1 MKTIFSVIMGICFS
15 SMFAQVGIGTT
26 NPEGALDITSTNMGL
41 VIPRVPSLEVLT
53 DGNGNPPVNGT
64 VIYDEFRNKTCFKIN
79 GKWACTGFD
88 STGSIVTEEEIP
100 IETNNCTYIKA
111 STPGTSDTFGN
122 LVKMSDDGNYLVV
135 ASPDED
141 SNTTGINGDETNNS
155 AGSSGAVYVFVKS
168 GATWSQQAYIKAS
181 NTNSNDYFGISV
193 SITSDGSRIAVGAY
207 GESSNA
213 TGINGDETNN
223 SASFSGA
230 VYVFSRSGTVW
241 SQEAYIKASNT
252 DSFDYFGNSVSIN
265 SDGTRLVSTAYTE
278 RSNATGVNG
287 DETNN
292 ALSGAGAAYVFT
304 RSGTT
309 WSQEAYL
316 KASNTESGDYFGIHT
331 SISGDGTRIVVGAHN
346 EDSNAT
352 GVNGNQADNSSTRSG
367 AAYIFSR
374 SGSVWIQEAYI
385 KASNTGG
392 SDYFGQEV
400 SLDNDGNTLAIS
412 ASSEDSNATGID
424 GDETNN
430 LAASSGAVYVF
441 TRTGTSWSQ
450 QSYMKP
456 SNTDNQDFFGRS
468 IQLSSSGD
476 YLLVGA
482 TGEDGYDSGFD
493 GDETNN
499 DVSGSGAIYL
509 FNRSGSVWSQEH
521 YIKSC
526 NVNINDSFGSA
537 CSIDGTGSSI
547 AVGAPG
553 EDSNAA
559 GINGNMTDNSLS
571 NSGAVYVLDN

>member
-1 MKTIFSVIMGICFS
+1 MKTIFTVVMGICFS

-41 VIPRVPSLEVLT
+41 VIPRVPSLEAIT

-64 VIYDEFRNKTCFKIN
+64 VIYDESRNKTCFKIN
-79 GKWACTGFD
+79 GKWACTGFN
-88 STGSIVTEEEIP
+88 SAGSIVTEEEIP
-100 IETNNCTYIKA
+100 IDTNSCTYIKA

-168 GATWSQQAYIKAS
+168 GTTWSQQAYIKAS

-292 ALSGAGAAYVFT
+292 AFSAAGAAYVFT
-304 RSGTT
+304 RTGTT

-316 KASNTESGDYFGIHT
+316 KASNTESGDYFGIHA

-352 GVNGNQADNSSTRSG
+352 GVNGNQADNSSIRSG

-385 KASNTGG
+385 KASNTGN

-412 ASSEDSNATGID
+412 ASDEDSNATGID

-430 LAASSGAVYVF
+430 LAASAGAVYVF
-441 TRTGTSWSQ
+441 TRSGTSWSQ
-450 QSYMKP
+450 QSYMKA

-482 TGEDGYDSGFD
+482 TGEDGYHSGFD

-547 AVGAPG
+547 AVGARL
-553 EDSNAA
+553 EDSNAS